1 MPDKVECPICGK
13 ELSSLFYLGQHV
25 FKKDDSAH
33 NGEKAEIV
41 EETVKEKEQGD
52 QNIVE
57 DWKDNNEDD
66 NMSETTVN
74 EVPVPEQEEQEDE
87 YIDIGGL
94 DTENLT
100 DKQVK
105 AFKLMMDKGYS
116 QVEKDFNSKDL
127 EEVDFK

>member
-25 FKKDDSAH
+25 SKKDDSAH

-41 EETVKEKEQGD
+41 EETVEEKEQGD

-94 DTENLT
+94 DTKNLT

-116 QVEKDFNSKDL
+116 QVEKDFNSKDI
-127 EEVDFK
+127 EEVDFE